1 MSRTLAQIQEDIQK
15 LSVPEMERLLRSL
28 WEQLDGTA
36 DSDVD
41 GAWREEAR
49 RRDQEIE
56 QGDVE
61 SVPAD
66 EVF

>member
-1 MSRTLAQIQEDIQK
+1 
-15 LSVPEMERLLRSL
+15 MERLLRSL